1 MDKKQLLHLIA
12 CAGYDIGF
20 GAKKHFATFDII
32 EKGPGWLGFISL
44 VGGIY
49 GLFVPWLTT
58 QHAAAAFIIF
68 GVVSLYIGLYGSEK
82 AKYEEAGK
90 VFTKAFHDLHT
101 LFRTVQSQA
110 DTADMT
116 RFLAQLESI
125 RSSVLSVGISK
136 QIFLSDWYAH
146 FKFFWQA
153 QVDWIDEARPFRFF
167 RDKIPLSA
175 YLALSLALVAVGLA
189 YKKVHCQAQSEG
201 IEVTRNQPLPAA
213 PSPLLGAN
221 R

>member
-12 CAGYDIGF
+12 CTGYDIGF

-49 GLFVPWLTT
+49 GLFVPWLTA
-58 QHAAAAFIIF
+58 QHTAAAFIAF
-68 GVVSLYIGLYGSEK
+68 GVISLYIGLYGSEK
-82 AKYEEAGK
+82 AKYEDVGK

-116 RFLAQLESI
+116 GFLSQLESI
-125 RSSVLSVGISK
+125 RGSVLTAGISK

-153 QVDWIDEARPFRFF
+153 QVDWIEEARPFRFF
-167 RDKIPLSA
+167 RDKILLSA
-175 YLALSLALVAVGLA
+175 YVTLSLALVAGGLV
-189 YKKVHCQAQSEG
+189 YKCRGQVFSDSPIGEFVNSLIRQE
-201 IEVTRNQPLPAA
+201 
-213 PSPLLGAN
+213 PLLVLS